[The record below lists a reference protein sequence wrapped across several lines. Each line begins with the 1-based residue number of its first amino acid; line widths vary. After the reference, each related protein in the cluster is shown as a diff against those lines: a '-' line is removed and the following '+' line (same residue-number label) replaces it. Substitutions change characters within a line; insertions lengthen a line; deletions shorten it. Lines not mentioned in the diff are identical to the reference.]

1 MNSTKSIALFDLDKT
16 IYNNYSLF
24 GFIQSLVED
33 GTIDKKVLETVIS
46 ETKKYHT
53 GEQSYSD
60 AAKTALTV
68 FAKSLQGL
76 TYDQLLKSAQN
87 SFQKN
92 ISNFYPYFAN
102 ILPTLKKTHKVYLIT
117 TNFQA
122 IAETVKN
129 MFNLDGYLCTQY
141 EVKDG
146 KFTGEIV
153 STLADGKDVVES
165 LVSPDD
171 QFSLAVGDSEN
182 DISMLDKVKI
192 PICINP
198 SPELL
203 KVATERNWLV
213 VDDHTAQDQIL
224 KVLSL
229 TK

>member
-1 MNSTKSIALFDLDKT
+1 
-16 IYNNYSLF
+16 
-24 GFIQSLVED
+24 
-33 GTIDKKVLETVIS
+33 
-46 ETKKYHT
+46 
-53 GEQSYSD
+53 
-60 AAKTALTV
+60 
-68 FAKSLQGL
+68 
-76 TYDQLLKSAQN
+76 
-87 SFQKN
+87 
-92 ISNFYPYFAN
+92 
-102 ILPTLKKTHKVYLIT
+102 
-117 TNFQA
+117 
-122 IAETVKN
+122 